1 MVGKM
6 RKLPE
11 LIVLIRGGGEVA
23 SGIAYRLHLHQLRV
37 CLTEIAAPAAVTR
50 GTTFS
55 EAIFDGVKE
64 IMGVK
69 AELVPAQQ
77 EEIHRVWQQ
86 GNIPIIIDPEASI
99 KDRIKPDILIDAMM
113 AKKKTDTR
121 ITDAPLVIGVGPGFY
136 AGRDVHIVVESNHSH
151 NLGRLILEGEAEKNT
166 GIPVEIGGLTKER
179 VIWSP
184 GAGIF
189 TSDKEI
195 GDPVIAGQVI
205 GSVGDRPLKAPLNGM
220 LRGLIRS
227 GVKVSAGSKL
237 IEVDQVHDSA
247 VCNIITSKMMAIG
260 EGVLQ
265 AIKLKFDPD
274 RSEGC

>member
-37 CLTEIAAPAAVTR
+37 CLTEIAAPVAVTR

-55 EAIFDGVKE
+55 EAVFDGVKE

-86 GNIPIIIDPEASI
+86 GNMPVIIDPEASI
-99 KDRIKPDILIDAMM
+99 KDRIKPDILVDAMM

-151 NLGRLILEGEAEKNT
+151 NLGRVIPEGEAEKNT